1 LSGESKQTTTQQ
13 SETNPW
19 APAQDTLKGIL
30 GQLNSYLPQTGI
42 TGAQTNALNT
52 IEQNAAGVG
61 QYAPAV
67 QDYTKNL
74 LGGGGAMNQA
84 GAINQNYLD
93 YQKAMQPLASNTN
106 YNPYD
111 TPGLKDALSTLTSDI
126 TNRVNGSFAAAGR
139 DFSGGNSQALGRGL
153 TQGLAPTLVSQYNQ
167 NVQNQQGAAGNLYNA
182 GNTNAGLLSG
192 LRQQDLANRGAG
204 LASIGAGQEALNSG
218 ATNTLAAEAQR
229 LGIPLQN
236 LGLLAQIGVPIAG
249 LGGTSSGTSNTTN
262 QMSGVQQFMG
272 IAQGLSGLFG
282 GGGQGGGGSIA
293 GMAKF
298 FSDRRL
304 KEDVEQVGTLFDG
317 TPVYRYR
324 YIGQPAFQIGL
335 MAQDVEKATPEAVE
349 EINGFKAVDYKLATD
364 KAVEAA

>member
-1 LSGESKQTTTQQ
+1 LGGTSKSETKQQ

-19 APAQDTLKGIL
+19 APAQGTLTGIL

-42 TGAQTNALNT
+42 TNAQTNALNT
-52 IEQNAAGVG
+52 IEQNGANVG

-139 DFSGGNSQALGRGL
+139 DFSGGNSQALGRGIM
-153 TQGLAPTLVSQYNQ
+153 QGIAPTIAAQYNQ

-182 GNTNAGLLSG
+182 GNTNSGLLSG
-192 LRQQDLANRGAG
+192 LQQQDLSNRGAG

-218 ATNTLAAEAQR
+218 ASNTLAAEAQR

-262 QMSGVQQFMG
+262 QMSGAQQFGM
-272 IAQGLSGLFG
+272 IANGLTGLFG

-335 MAQDVEKATPEAVE
+335 MAQDVERETPEAVE